1 MALFFRH
8 TLFLFLL
15 AVICYA
21 LAIFITGG
29 RIGFIAFFVVGL
41 LTELAFYILSWRK
54 RRNYRRRRIE
64 SRA

>member
-41 LTELAFYILSWRK
+41 LTELALYILSWRK
-54 RRNYRRRRIE
+54 RRNYRHRRIE

>member
-8 TLFLFLL
+8 TLFLFVL

-41 LTELAFYILSWRK
+41 LTELAFYLFSWRQ
-54 RRNYRRRRIE
+54 RRNYRRH
-64 SRA
+64 